1 MLEVADVSVR
11 YGAAVALDEVSFTLA
26 DGEVLAVLGASGSGK
41 STLLRAIAGLEP
53 LAAGSVSWDGADLS
67 RVAVH
72 KREFGLMFQDGQLF
86 PHLDVAGNVG
96 YGVGRDA
103 LRVGE
108 LLELVGL
115 GGYEKRPVTDLSG
128 GEAQRVALARSLAPR
143 PRMLMLDEPLS
154 SLDRELR
161 ERLGADVARILRE
174 TSTTAILVTH
184 DRDEAIALADR
195 IGVMDGGRLLQ
206 VGTAAELRKSPV
218 SERVAAALA

>member
-1 MLEVADVSVR
+1 MLEVAGVSVR
-11 YGAAVALDEVSFTLA
+11 YGAAVALDQVSFTLA

-67 RVAVH
+67 GVAVH
-72 KREFGLMFQDGQLF
+72 KRGFGLMFQDGQLF

-103 LRVGE
+103 VRVSE

-143 PRMLMLDEPLS
+143 PRLLMLDEPLS

-174 TSTTAILVTH
+174 TRTTAILVTH
-184 DRDEAIALADR
+184 DRDEAIAMADR

-206 VGTAAELRKSPV
+206 VGTAAELRTSPA
-218 SERVAAALA
+218 SDRVAAALA